1 MNRRIFIVNPMESQ
15 RQYLLDAD
23 VVDKKSSERFS
34 VDGPENR
41 GTVRPGVPRQPQQGS
56 MDEEHAFAGTPEP
69 HEHQHQHERTIRRR
83 LQFCLLSILVAF
95 ILYIYIPWG
104 SPYLSWLG
112 TDSPIILY
120 AQETLSSL
128 PLIHASDDAMHEDPM
143 PNLSCKLHGRSIWTQ
158 G

>member
-1 MNRRIFIVNPMESQ
+1 MNRRIFIVNPMEPQ
-15 RQYLLDAD
+15 RHYLLDAD
-23 VVDKKSSERFS
+23 VVDKQSSERFL

-41 GTVRPGVPRQPQQGS
+41 GTVRPGVPLQSQQGS
-56 MDEEHAFAGTPEP
+56 MDEEHAFAGTPKP
-69 HEHQHQHERTIRRR
+69 HEHQHERTIRRR
-83 LQFCLLSILVAF
+83 LQLCILSILVAF

-128 PLIHASDDAMHEDPM
+128 PSIHASDDASRDDPM
-143 PNLSCKLHGRSIWTQ
+143 HNVSCKLHGRSIWTQ
-158 G
+158 V